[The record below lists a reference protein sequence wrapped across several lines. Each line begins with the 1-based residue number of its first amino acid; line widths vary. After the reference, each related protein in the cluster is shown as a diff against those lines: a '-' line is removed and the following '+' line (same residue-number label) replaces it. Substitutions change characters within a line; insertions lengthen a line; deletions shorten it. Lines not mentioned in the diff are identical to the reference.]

1 MRYLLVLFFNLFI
14 VFPGLNMNVGEIIE
28 LQNDAYKIKIP
39 VYLNKESVF
48 TVERIDSSGV
58 TSSLVPE
65 MTVIYSEYDPEFHQ
79 GHIKN
84 GNSPV
89 AAWQIM
95 KGKTEI
101 DLWNV
106 GERVTVKANKVI
118 SRSSQEVI
126 LGFDH
131 HDLFSI
137 VFAIKLQEESSPPLL
152 TWELIP
158 GKSGWYSAGFT
169 GIQSRNPDDLDF
181 LYQPL
186 VWSWKRFP
194 GIAVLTPESFS
205 TTAASFI
212 NTEGITEGIAVNPSE
227 IPYRFATFE
236 NSRFGIILR
245 TRDGRAKPMIL
256 APIPGGAESEM
267 IAGNSYRF
275 SCRYFLQSGDWT
287 AGMKYLYSDV
297 IDFKTERQNATVSL
311 NQTLENMISLAM
323 DDAYSG
329 WVPELKGADYKF
341 DVPGTVKNVSA
352 LHPLSIALTT
362 GNMEIYRRRALPMIE
377 YMLSREKYLYAVNDQ
392 IKQQNPSH
400 FLKGPCAEIGELA
413 GLHQMTGGVNG
424 VFNRETERIFG
435 QQRKLNLITETGGG
449 SWQDYLAR
457 YRISNDKSYL
467 ADAVKL
473 ANIYL
478 NATLEKYPENFTT
491 SAGLKDSQATFVT
504 DYTLAWY
511 DLIEL
516 YEETGEMRYLD
527 AAITGADQMLL
538 WMRSNPMAPDSII
551 TANEGGRV
559 KGVFPGRRYTAESYD
574 WKEFDTS
581 TEIQEQEVPAWRTSL
596 AGLLPEVPYTYM
608 YGPIMLTHH
617 APWMLRIAHL
627 TGDQLFKDAAYN
639 AVIGRY
645 ANFPGYY
652 FTSLHTTV
660 YQQSDYPMYPYFD
673 IKYNA
678 IFYNHIWPHIALIQD
693 FLVSD
698 AFLKSEGKVSFP
710 SAYSPGYAFLTSKVY
725 GHTPGEV
732 FGNEEV
738 HLWLPKNA
746 IHSSSIALNHLFG
759 RTENDTYLVL
769 INTSRENVNTELY
782 LNQDVLKWNSGQE
795 YPIATYAV
803 DGDSKEGLFKEGR
816 FIVDLPPEGLV
827 AIKII
832 GLKNDVPVQRTTRNI
847 KGTDYKDD
855 YFRHIHQSPALGTI
869 TGMLISLVPEFSDA
883 YIYSDATEKESKR
896 AILKYSIGDQ
906 DWEVITDDSYPF
918 EFSIHLTDP
927 GKKLRMKWISEDI
940 EGILHESEE
949 FILTM

>member
-1 MRYLLVLFFNLFI
+1 MKWIKIALLLNVFI
-14 VFPGLNMNVGEIIE
+14 SINAFKEKEIIV
-28 LQNDAYKIKIP
+28 LQNNAYKIHIP
-39 VYLNKESVF
+39 AAPDEESVI
-48 TVERIDSSGV
+48 TVERVDHPAGSN
-58 TSSLVPE
+58 LVPE
-65 MTVIYSEYDPEFHQ
+65 MTVFYNAHDPGYKP

-89 AAWQIM
+89 AAWQN
-95 KGKTEI
+95 KEGKTEI

-106 GERVTVKANKVI
+106 GEWTIVKANKVI
-118 SRSSQEVI
+118 STSSREVV
-126 LGFDH
+126 LGFDD
-131 HDLFSI
+131 HDLFS
-137 VFAIKLQEESSPPLL
+137 VVLTIKLEEGSGPLFL

-158 GKSGWYSAGFT
+158 HKDGWYSAGFT
-169 GIQSRNPDDLDF
+169 GIQSRNPGNLDF

-186 VWSWKRFP
+186 IWSWKRFP
-194 GIAVLTPESFS
+194 DTAALTTESFS
-205 TTAASFI
+205 TTAASFV

-245 TRDGRAKPMIL
+245 TRDGRAKPMIM

-275 SCRYFLQSGDWT
+275 SCCYFLHPGDWT

-297 IDFKTERQNATVSL
+297 IEFKTERQNATVSL

-323 DDAYSG
+323 DDVYSG

-362 GNMEIYRRRALPMIE
+362 GNMGIYRRRALPMIE

-413 GLHQMTGGVNG
+413 GLHQMTGGAND
-424 VFNRETERIFG
+424 VFQKETDRIFG
-435 QQRKLNLITETGGG
+435 QPRKLNLITETGGG

-457 YRISNDKSYL
+457 YRISGDNSYL
-467 ADAVKL
+467 DEAVKL
-473 ANIYL
+473 VDVYL
-478 NATLEKYPENFTT
+478 NATLGKYPVDFTT

-516 YEETGEMRYLD
+516 YDETGEKRFLD
-527 AAITGADQMLL
+527 AAITGANQMLL
-538 WMRSNPMAPDSII
+538 WMRSNPMAPDSVI
-551 TANEGGRV
+551 TANKGGRV

-608 YGPIMLTHH
+608 YGPIMLAHH
-617 APWMLRIAHL
+617 APWMLRLAHL
-627 TGDQLFKDAAYN
+627 SGDHLFKDAAYN

-652 FTSLHTTV
+652 FTSLHTTI
-660 YQQSDYPMYPYFD
+660 YQQPDYPLHPYME

-678 IFYNHIWPHIALIQD
+678 VFYNHIWPHIALLQD

-698 AFLKSEGKVSFP
+698 AYMKSGGKVSFP
-710 SAYSPGYAFLTSKVY
+710 SVYAPGYAFLTSKVY
-725 GHTPGEV
+725 GHKPGEI
-732 FGNEEV
+732 FGNKNIN
-738 HLWLPKNA
+738 LWLPANA
-746 IHSSSIALNHLFG
+746 IKSSTIALNHLFG
-759 RTENDTYLVL
+759 RTENDTWLVL
-769 INTSRENVNTELY
+769 MNSTGKPTDAEIY
-782 LNQDVLKWNSGQE
+782 LNPDVIRWNYDQE
-795 YPIATYAV
+795 YTIVIYSEN
-803 DGDSKEGLFKEGR
+803 GDSEKGTFKNGLLQAEIPQEGL
-816 FIVDLPPEGLV
+816 I
-827 AIKII
+827 AIKIT
-832 GLKNDVPVQRTTRNI
+832 GLKNDLPLLGKSGKTHKSEER
-847 KGTDYKDD
+847 KD
-855 YFRHIHQSPALGTI
+855 YFRQNHSSGALGTI
-869 TGMLISLVPEFSDA
+869 TGMLITLVPDISDA
-883 YIYSDATEKESKR
+883 YIYSDATEKDARKV
-896 AILKYSIGDQ
+896 ILKYTSGDQ
-906 DWEVITDDSYPF
+906 DWQEFTDEAYPY
-918 EFSIHLTDP
+918 EFSIHLPDT
-927 GKKLRMKWISEDI
+927 GSKLKLKWIAEDMN
-940 EGILHESEE
+940 GIIRESEE
-949 FILTM
+949 FELRK